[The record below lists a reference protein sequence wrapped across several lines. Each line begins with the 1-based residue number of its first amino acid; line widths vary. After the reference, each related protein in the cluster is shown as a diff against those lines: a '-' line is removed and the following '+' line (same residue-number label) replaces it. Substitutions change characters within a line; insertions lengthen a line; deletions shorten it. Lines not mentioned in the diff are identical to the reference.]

1 MCSVKYVGMDV
12 HKSITVIAVLNSRG
26 HVESQS
32 QVRTKPDNIADFFR
46 GLSGRVEV
54 VLEEGMHST
63 WLNQL
68 LKPLV
73 ASVTVCDPRHN
84 KLIGD
89 GNKSDDRD
97 AEKLAR
103 LLRLREVK
111 SVYKGDDQ
119 QQDLKELCRAYD
131 NLVVDQD
138 AGEESAQGALFRA
151 RDRLPG
157 PWPLSH

>member
-68 LKPLV
+68 LTTTVVV
-73 ASVTVCDPRHN
+73 AR
-84 KLIGD
+84 IGPQCACSAPAWPSAD
-89 GNKSDDRD
+89 VFSAIATRRQHSPP
-97 AEKLAR
+97 AALA
-103 LLRLREVK
+103 
-111 SVYKGDDQ
+111 
-119 QQDLKELCRAYD
+119 
-131 NLVVDQD
+131 
-138 AGEESAQGALFRA
+138 A
-151 RDRLPG
+151 RPATR
-157 PWPLSH
+157 